1 MNFGGNRYFS
11 RIGQITI
18 VGGAVQQLAQGRNSK
33 GNTRW
38 PTDFRRCSARCSSLR
53 REQFCL

>member
-33 GNTRW
+33 GNTR
-38 PTDFRRCSARCSSLR
+38 
-53 REQFCL
+53 